1 MLLFIAGERQLSIL
15 KAFYEVFES
24 SYYVATH
31 LVLSRGSESSMDQ
44 PGVTLY
50 HWFKHCKTQF
60 EKKLRFLLTTFM
72 WLKVVDVKLNM
83 FQICHETMK
92 TMTKKKSNQSSMYV
106 CFCMAHVGSLF
117 KKKTL
122 N

>member
-1 MLLFIAGERQLSIL
+1 MHQVWINQVLPYIIGLNIVRLSS
-15 KAFYEVFES
+15 K
-24 SYYVATH
+24 
-31 LVLSRGSESSMDQ
+31 
-44 PGVTLY
+44 
-50 HWFKHCKTQF
+50 
-60 EKKLRFLLTTFM
+60 KKLRFLLTTFM

-117 KKKTL
+117 QKKNL